1 MIIRYQNT
9 DRPGVANEKGEG
21 EHQDKD
27 SECRCNE
34 TSRMSPRELL
44 RLMIDDLAFWK
55 KNKK

>member
-9 DRPGVANEKGEG
+9 DRPGGANEKGEG
-21 EHQDKD
+21 EHQDQNN
-27 SECRCNE
+27 ECRCKE